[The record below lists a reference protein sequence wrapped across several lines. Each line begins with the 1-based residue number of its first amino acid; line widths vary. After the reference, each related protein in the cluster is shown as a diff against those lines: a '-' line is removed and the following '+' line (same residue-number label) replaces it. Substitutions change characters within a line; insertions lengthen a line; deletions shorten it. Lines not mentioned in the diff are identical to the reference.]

1 MLAVSDASLEPA
13 YASVAAEMRELLP
26 AGGEVVDAHTHLGN
40 DEDGMSLDLEA
51 LVEQL
56 DQLGEA
62 ARACVFA
69 LHDPERRPAYR
80 KPNDR
85 VLEWA
90 READGRLYP
99 FCRLDPADDPISEAQ
114 RCLAR
119 GARGIKLHP
128 RAQAFGFGD
137 SPAAEAIFEVA
148 GQAGVPILIHAGRGM
163 PTMTAL
169 ADLALRYP
177 EVALVLAHGGTA
189 DMGVFAARLA
199 DHPKVVYDT
208 ACMAVDLI
216 ELLSR
221 VPVERIVFGSDP
233 PYGRPAGGMFQA
245 LRVARYAGLAAEDVA
260 LLTGGTITALLEGRE
275 LASPTPPRVP
285 QVRSVNGRLSR
296 ITSYVLM
303 SFSAV
308 VDGGRPPDP
317 ERALPGLRF
326 ARSVCRDPDPG
337 AVGPALERID
347 ALLAAAEQVLA
358 GPREQAR
365 AAFGLIMA
373 AGAIAATERVTDD

>member
-1 MLAVSDASLEPA
+1 VTDASFELA
-13 YASVAAEMRELLP
+13 YAPVAAELRGLMP
-26 AGGEVVDAHTHLGN
+26 SGGGVVDAHTHLGN
-40 DEDGMSLDLEA
+40 DEDGMSLELEA
-51 LVEQL
+51 LIEQL
-56 DQLGEA
+56 DQLGGS

-80 KPNDR
+80 TPNDR

-90 READGRLYP
+90 RVADCRLYP
-99 FCRLDPADDPISEAQ
+99 FCRLDPAEDPVAEAR
-114 RCLAR
+114 RCLGR

-148 GQAGVPILIHAGRGM
+148 GEAGVPILIHAGRGM
-163 PTMTAL
+163 PTMAAL
-169 ADLALRYP
+169 ADLALRHP
-177 EVALVLAHGGTA
+177 EVGLVLAHGGTA

-199 DHPKVVYDT
+199 DHPRIVYDT
-208 ACMAVDLI
+208 ACMALDLI

-233 PYGRPAGGMFQA
+233 PYGRPAAGMFQT
-245 LRVARYAGLAAEDVA
+245 LRVARYAGLSADDVA
-260 LLTGGTITALLEGRE
+260 LITGGTITALLEGRE
-275 LASPTPPRVP
+275 LAPPTPPRVP
-285 QVRSVNGRLSR
+285 QARLVNGRLSR
-296 ITSYVLM
+296 ISNYVLM

-317 ERALPGLRF
+317 ARALPGLRF

-337 AVGPALERID
+337 ALGSALERID
-347 ALLAAAEQVLA
+347 ALLASAEELVS

-365 AAFGLIMA
+365 AAFGLLMA
-373 AGAIAATERVTDD
+373 AGAIAATEPVAHD

>member
-1 MLAVSDASLEPA
+1 MLAVSNASLESA
-13 YASVAAEMRELLP
+13 YASVAAELAELMP
-26 AGGEVVDAHTHLGN
+26 ADGGVVDAHTHLGN

-56 DQLGEA
+56 DQLGGS

-90 READGRLYP
+90 REVDGRLYP
-99 FCRLDPADDPISEAQ
+99 FCRLDPADDPVAEAR

-148 GQAGVPILIHAGRGM
+148 GEAGVPILIHAGRGM
-163 PTMTAL
+163 PTMAAL
-169 ADLALRYP
+169 VDLALRHP
-177 EVALVLAHGGTA
+177 EVALILAHGGTA

-208 ACMAVDLI
+208 ACMALDLI

-233 PYGRPAGGMFQA
+233 PYGRPAAGMFQT
-245 LRVARYAGLAAEDVA
+245 LRVATYADLAAGDVA

-275 LASPTPPRVP
+275 LAAPTPPRVP

-337 AVGPALERID
+337 AIGPALERID

-373 AGAIAATERVTDD
+373 AGAIAATERVVAD

>member
-1 MLAVSDASLEPA
+1 MTDASFESA
-13 YASVAAEMRELLP
+13 YASVAAELRGLMP
-26 AGGEVVDAHTHLGN
+26 TGGGVVDAHTHLGN
-40 DEDGMSLDLEA
+40 DEDGMSIDLEA

-56 DQLGEA
+56 DQLGGS
-62 ARACVFA
+62 ARACVFP

-85 VLEWA
+85 VLEWS
-90 READGRLYP
+90 REANGRLYP
-99 FCRLDPADDPISEAQ
+99 FCRLDPADDPVAEAR

-137 SPAAEAIFEVA
+137 SPAAEAIFDVA
-148 GQAGVPILIHAGRGM
+148 GEAGVPILIHSGRGM
-163 PTMTAL
+163 PTMEAL
-169 ADLALRYP
+169 ADLALRHLV
-177 EVALVLAHGGTA
+177 VALILAHGGTA

-208 ACMAVDLI
+208 ACMPLDLI

-233 PYGRPAGGMFQA
+233 PYGRPATGMFQT
-245 LRVARYAGLAAEDVA
+245 LRVARYAGLSADDLG

-275 LASPTPPRVP
+275 LAPPKPPRVP
-285 QVRSVNGRLSR
+285 QVRPVNGRLLR
-296 ITSYVLM
+296 ITNYVLM

-317 ERALPGLRF
+317 MRALPGLGF

-337 AVGPALERID
+337 AIGPALERID
-347 ALLAAAEQVLA
+347 ALLAAAEQLVT

-365 AAFGLIMA
+365 AAFGLVMA
-373 AGAIAATERVTDD
+373 AGAIAATEPVAQD